1 MFNKQL
7 QGRNQ
12 LVIFEIWLFMSG
24 TGLPLWSKQFTR
36 VKHTLDPTLIA
47 GLLTAIKG
55 FSAQAIG
62 SELKDL
68 VLEGDKLHNFLVSDK
83 IVFTV
88 HIDERVPEEKLDALL
103 TSSKEDLLQ
112 VANESDLP
120 LQDIEK
126 LSFKNFQKL
135 VQVITPV
142 LEKLASN
149 IDQLRHELLMIYDES
164 SFDSN
169 QLTLLSKIPELVPIL
184 TKNQVS
190 LTVKD
195 LKTKKIHF
203 QQINSDIE
211 YDKSTGI
218 SDLISY
224 IENQQYFQKDLENS
238 PTIIFI
244 SNAIVGAFKTPEV
257 DTLIILVK
265 DHVELDDLPQF
276 RKLLM
281 DLRKKILDFY
291 KK

>member
-1 MFNKQL
+1 
-7 QGRNQ
+7 
-12 LVIFEIWLFMSG
+12 MSG
-24 TGLPLWSKQFTR
+24 TGLPLWSKQFDS

-62 SELKDL
+62 SELRDL

-83 IVFTV
+83 VVFTV

-103 TSSKEDLLQ
+103 NTSKSELLK
-112 VANESDLP
+112 VSNEINLP
-120 LQDIEK
+120 LANIER

-135 VQVITPV
+135 VEAITPI
-142 LEKLASN
+142 LERLASN
-149 IDQLRHELLMIYDES
+149 INQLRQELLMIYDES
-164 SFDSN
+164 QFDET
-169 QLTLLSKIPELVPIL
+169 QLKLLSKIPELVPIL

-211 YDKSTGI
+211 FEKSSSI
-218 SDLISY
+218 SNLITY
-224 IENQQYFQKDLENS
+224 IENQPYFQKDLEDV
-238 PTIIFI
+238 PIIILI
-244 SNAIVGAFKTPEV
+244 SNASVGVFKTPQV
-257 DTLIILVK
+257 DNIIIILK
-265 DHVELDDLPQF
+265 DNIELDDFQPF
-276 RKLLM
+276 RKLVM
-281 DLRKKILDFY
+281 ELRKKIIEFY